1 MAKIKKIANF
11 QALRWI
17 VAAKVGLFCG
27 FFPAYSPVTDGMH
40 WVEVSGTEARRAEI
54 IKIHSIMKRSRK
66 GLDEASAWSLAETI
80 STEAKKHGLD
90 PVLVLAVINV
100 ESRFH
105 HQKTSPDGARGLM
118 QIRPFV
124 GSNLAEQTEMVEDW
138 EGAESLDDPILNVKL
153 GIFYLGSLKKR
164 FKNMEL
170 ALTAY
175 NWGPTRVQSRLEEDE
190 PISLD
195 YAERVL
201 SNYEDLRQPFQ
212 IRRAGWKESERSR

>member
-1 MAKIKKIANF
+1 MGETF
-11 QALRWI
+11 TW
-17 VAAKVGLFCG
+17 G
-27 FFPAYSPVTDGMH
+27 
-40 WVEVSGTEARRAEI
+40 
-54 IKIHSIMKRSRK
+54 
-66 GLDEASAWSLAETI
+66 LAETI
-80 STEAKKHGLD
+80 SSEARKYGLD
-90 PVLVLAVINV
+90 PMLVLAVINV

-124 GSNLAEQTEMVEDW
+124 GSDLAEQTDLVEDW

>member
-1 MAKIKKIANF
+1 M
-11 QALRWI
+11 
-17 VAAKVGLFCG
+17 
-27 FFPAYSPVTDGMH
+27 Y
-40 WVEVSGTEARRAEI
+40 WVEASNPEPQRAEI
-54 IKIHSIMKRSRK
+54 IKIYSIMKWHRE
-66 GLDEASAWSLAETI
+66 GLSEAPAWDLAETI
-80 STEAKKHGLD
+80 SSEARKYGLD
-90 PVLVLAVINV
+90 PMLVLAVINV

-212 IRRAGWKESERSR
+212 IRRAGWREPERSR

>member
-1 MAKIKKIANF
+1 MGIFKNIQYFQLFRWFLAIKIA
-11 QALRWI
+11 L
-17 VAAKVGLFCG
+17 LCG
-27 FFPAYSPVTDGMH
+27 FFPNYSPITGGMY
-40 WVEVSGTEARRAEI
+40 WVEVLVKPAPLREEI
-54 IKIHSIMKRSRK
+54 IKIHSIMKRK
-66 GLDEASAWSLAETI
+66 GVSESSIWGLAETI
-80 STEAKKHGLD
+80 STEAKKFSID
-90 PVLVLAVINV
+90 PILVLAVIDV
-100 ESRFH
+100 ESRFL
-105 HQKTSPDGARGLM
+105 HQATSPYGARGLM

-124 GSNLAEQTEMVEDW
+124 GDHLAGQAELLEDW
-138 EGAESLDDPILNVKL
+138 EGAKSLDDPILNVKL

-201 SNYEDLRQPFQ
+201 SNYEDLRQPFR
-212 IRRAGWKESERSR
+212 IRRAGWKESEQSR